1 MDNETTAQ
9 DTSCLLEPL
18 TRTNADGEVYQR
30 HTVVDSQIR
39 EALRLY
45 PEELRRRSE
54 IRDDAPP
61 DFIKEEALVY
71 LIRHYHKTENRQCF
85 NDLSECLLTRC
96 ATLINSKLSRLGAD
110 WQEDGYSEVVV
121 ELFDRILDLD
131 SDRGDF
137 LQVRFWVVLERLT
150 VQVFRKML
158 KVEQSTIPLASLAGY
173 DGEDV
178 ATAEVEIPAPS
189 THATRSVESEVI
201 DSILIQDALSQL
213 DEPIRSAFLL
223 RHYAGWP
230 IEDQDPSVRTISRHF
245 GKTPRTIRNWLASAE
260 ERLAAWREAQ
270 K

>member
-1 MDNETTAQ
+1 M
-9 DTSCLLEPL
+9 
-18 TRTNADGEVYQR
+18 
-30 HTVVDSQIR
+30 
-39 EALRLY
+39 
-45 PEELRRRSE
+45 
-54 IRDDAPP
+54 
-61 DFIKEEALVY
+61 
-71 LIRHYHKTENRQCF
+71 IRHYHQAENRQCF
-85 NDLSECLLTRC
+85 DDLSECLLTRC
-96 ATLINSKLSRLGAD
+96 ATLINSTLSRLGAD
-110 WQEDGYSEVVV
+110 WQEDGCSEVVV

-137 LQVRFWVVLERLT
+137 LQVRFWVVLKRLT

-178 ATAEVEIPAPS
+178 ATAEVEVPAPS
-189 THATRSVESEVI
+189 THATRSVESEVV
-201 DSILIQDALSQL
+201 DSIVIQDALSQL

-260 ERLAAWREAQ
+260 ERLAAWREAKNEQ
-270 K
+270 PQWS